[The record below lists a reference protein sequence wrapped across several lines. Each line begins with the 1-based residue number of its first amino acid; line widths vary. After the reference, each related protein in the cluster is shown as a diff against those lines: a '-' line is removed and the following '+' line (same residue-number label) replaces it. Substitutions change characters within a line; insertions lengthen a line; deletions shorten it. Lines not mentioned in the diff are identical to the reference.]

1 VLSGKF
7 INTFSGIN
15 VQNSDP
21 ECQNWLDQL
30 TDEVGKL
37 ALPDFKQYI
46 DPKKLRRMSKLMRMT
61 LSCAN
66 CCVSDMKD
74 LELKGIVVA
83 TGLGCLDDTRK
94 FLVDFSQHEVASPTA
109 FIHSTHNT
117 IAGQLGLLLQS
128 HAYNITHANTG
139 ACFENALLDAF
150 MEDIDG
156 NEWILVGGV
165 DEQIDWLEN
174 LRVQFAD
181 FKSLNLG
188 SGCTFL
194 GMSTRK
200 TEGSVRIVDVNS
212 FIISE
217 QVSAR
222 EHVRSFLEINDVEA
236 ESLDLVLTNSNLPFP
251 DLQHVEKQY
260 YQNYCGSYFTNSAF
274 GVEYAI
280 QRIRS
285 GNRRVLI
292 INHHEERQIG
302 LTLLSDA

>member
-1 VLSGKF
+1 VLNAKF

-15 VQNSDP
+15 VQNPDP
-21 ECQNWLDQL
+21 ECQSWLDNL

-37 ALPDFKQYI
+37 TLPDFKQYI

-61 LSCAN
+61 LTCAN

-94 FLVDFSQHEVASPTA
+94 FLVEFSQHEVASPTA

-150 MEDIDG
+150 IEDIG
-156 NEWILVGGV
+156 QNEWILVGGV

-174 LRVQFAD
+174 LRIQFAD
-181 FKSLNLG
+181 FESLNLG

-194 GMSTRK
+194 GMSTQK
-200 TEGSVRIVDVNS
+200 TEDSVRIVDVNS

-217 QVSAR
+217 QMSAR
-222 EHVRSFLEINDVEA
+222 EHVRLFLEKNDIKA
-236 ESLDLVLTNSNLPFP
+236 DSLDLVLTNSNQPFT
-251 DLQHVEKQY
+251 DLQDIEKQY
-260 YQNYCGSYFTNSAF
+260 YQNHCGSYFTNSTF
-274 GVEYAI
+274 GMEYAV

-285 GNRRVLI
+285 GDKMVLV